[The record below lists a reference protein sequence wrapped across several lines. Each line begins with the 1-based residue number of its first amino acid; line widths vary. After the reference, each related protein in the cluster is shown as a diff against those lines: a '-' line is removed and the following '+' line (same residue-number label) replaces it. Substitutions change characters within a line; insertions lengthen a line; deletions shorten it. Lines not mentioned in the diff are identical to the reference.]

1 MRCTVRKPPFAHGFL
16 ALLVASI
23 LASCNGNSG
32 NDSEPTLPTV
42 PSTTTTTIDVTKV
55 PPAIDVPYVQAVM
68 NALDKV
74 TGDAVRVFVA
84 QRGPN
89 KEWYET
95 FRAVFEEDV
104 FRKLESEFGNFA
116 ARGLRPLKP
125 SPGNPETTVTRLVD
139 SSATCIVAEVNRTF
153 GPLLS
158 EPPLPEAIPGF
169 VQLNMKRPERD
180 PANRNPTR
188 WSLVADIDAKG
199 SSIPENP
206 CS

>member
-1 MRCTVRKPPFAHGFL
+1 MWRQRFAHGFL
-16 ALLVASI
+16 ALLVAGL
-23 LASCNGNSG
+23 LASCDNSE
-32 NDSEPTLPTV
+32 NDPEPTLPTV

-55 PPAIDVPYVQAVM
+55 PATIDVPYVQAVM

-89 KEWYET
+89 QEWYET
-95 FRAVFEEDV
+95 FRAVFEEDL

-116 ARGLRPLKP
+116 ARRLEPLA
-125 SPGNPETTVTRLVD
+125 SLPGNPQTTVKRLVD
-139 SSATCIVAEVNRTF
+139 SSSTCVVAEVDRTF
-153 GPLLS
+153 GPLLR
-158 EPPLPEAIPGF
+158 EPPLPEAIPGY
-169 VQLNMKRPERD
+169 VQLSIKRPERD
-180 PANRNPTR
+180 PRGRNMTG

-206 CS
+206 CA